1 MIWGSQG
8 QIRWA
13 LSGLLR
19 YTTPGTITTR
29 PVQLQGLGLVLSLII
44 GYFNSYR
51 CKTEPPEERYKLSGE
66 SKRLRRSGEVG
77 EKRKETRERE
87 TASEH
92 NHLGRDRKEK
102 ERQESEMS
110 LEEWAKF

>member
-1 MIWGSQG
+1 MGPVRAATLHNPRDNNHQTCS
-8 QIRWA
+8 
-13 LSGLLR
+13 
-19 YTTPGTITTR
+19 TPGPWTCPQSYNRVFQQLQMQDRTTR
-29 PVQLQGLGLVLSLII
+29 RKVQTIRREQ
-44 GYFNSYR
+44 
-51 CKTEPPEERYKLSGE
+51 EAEEEWGG
-66 SKRLRRSGEVG
+66 RR
-77 EKRKETRERE
+77 EKERNRERE